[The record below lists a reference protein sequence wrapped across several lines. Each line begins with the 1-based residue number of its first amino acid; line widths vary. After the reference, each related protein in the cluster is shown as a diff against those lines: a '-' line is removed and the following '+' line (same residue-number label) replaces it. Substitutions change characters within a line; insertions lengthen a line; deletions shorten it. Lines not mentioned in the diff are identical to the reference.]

1 MIVDPSALPTP
12 VAKVAARLNVVGPES
27 SADTF
32 LLSTYLAEVAI
43 KTIATAFYAGLLDKA
58 PDYAYRM
65 AYELVRAD
73 GLGSWEQAIRQS
85 TTLPYA
91 SYFGP
96 DFSQALEWITRRRT
110 RVEDEWCKD
119 GLNAASEV
127 LRELGVELEA
137 SRGDTV
143 RTLVTALVQIR
154 NKTKAHG
161 AVGPDFFAS
170 INAPYIR
177 AVSSLVTNCPIFSWT
192 WVHLSRRQEGDS
204 LRGVLL
210 QGAEPRYMKNAEFEG
225 LSSPTGGVCFTI
237 GQTRK
242 VFPCAH
248 LIRTTLEC
256 REFYFPNGGF
266 SQSGLCESV
275 DYGSGL
281 TEKSD
286 FSAFLRVPAPLP
298 KSETHGLDSIEVQS
312 NVFGNLPALKE
323 AYVHRPILEQ
333 ELEERVFDKNHAIIT
348 LHGNGGVGKTYL
360 ALAVAHKITQAN
372 SPRFESV
379 MWISGR
385 DVDLR
390 ATGPQLVKPA
400 VLKLEDISKK
410 YGDLFG
416 GKGTVEDFA
425 SILQGLPTDTHPGT
439 LFIFDNFETMEN
451 VRDLHRF
458 LDTYTQLPNK
468 VLITS
473 RERAFKA
480 DYPIE
485 VRGMERAEATEM
497 MRKIGQDLGI
507 ESLLTTTTQDAIYEY
522 TKGHAYVMRVVVGEM
537 AKEGRYVPPSQ
548 IMSSRIDI
556 VNAVFERS
564 FTKMSE
570 GARLLFLA
578 VSNWKSRISE
588 LALVVVL
595 GQRGIDVEAG
605 LEECLRLSL
614 IQREDLQDGQP
625 CYSAPQ
631 LARVFGR
638 KKLEGDPDRLVIQED
653 LDTLRKFGVIN
664 ESGGQETQRSQ
675 ILRFVN
681 WIRAEARNS
690 DSKKT
695 EKLDSLLETIATFW
709 PDGWLELANFREQV
723 SGTPES
729 IDAALRRA
737 VEECPNRKE
746 VWLERA
752 RFAQLM
758 GNEATRIASLVSAV
772 DAAPN
777 DVSLVRDVAI
787 QLAKYINDHLHD
799 IPQARRGVYLA
810 SVRSHMVKLTEEL
823 DANGFGRLAWL
834 FLLEGDRQNSKLYA
848 EMGLRKDSYNEHCH
862 KILDRLQG

>member
-1 MIVDPSALPTP
+1 MIIDPKYLPTP

-32 LLSTYLAEVAI
+32 LITSYLAEAAI
-43 KTIATAFYAGLLDKA
+43 KTIAAVFYAGLLDKA

-65 AYELVRAD
+65 GYELVRAD
-73 GLGSWEQAIRQS
+73 GLGSWEQAIRLS

-96 DFSQALEWITRRRT
+96 DFSQALEWTTKRRT
-110 RVEDEWCKD
+110 RAEDEWYKD
-119 GLNAASEV
+119 GQNAASEV

-137 SRGDTV
+137 SRQDTV
-143 RTLVTALVQIR
+143 RTLLSAFVQIR

-161 AVGPDFFAS
+161 AVGEDFFRKVNGS
-170 INAPYIR
+170 YIR
-177 AVSSLVTNCPIFSWT
+177 AVSSLVNNCPMFGWSWM
-192 WVHLSRRQEGDS
+192 HLSRRQKGDPI
-204 LRGVLL
+204 RGISL
-210 QGAEPRYMKNAEFEG
+210 QGTEPRYMKNAELEG
-225 LSSPTGGVCFTI
+225 LNTTSDGVFFTI

-242 VFPCAH
+242 IFACAPF
-248 LIRTTLEC
+248 IQTTLEC

-266 SQSGLCESV
+266 SQSGNAESV
-275 DYGSGL
+275 DYGSGIV
-281 TEKSD
+281 EKCD
-286 FSAFLRVPAPLP
+286 FSDFLRVPTPLP
-298 KSETHGLDSIEVQS
+298 KSETHGLESIDVQS

-323 AYVHRPILEQ
+323 SYVNRPILEE
-333 ELEERVFDKNHAIIT
+333 ELEARLLDKNHAIIT
-348 LHGNGGVGKTYL
+348 LHGSGGVGKTYL
-360 ALAVAHKITQAN
+360 ALAVAHKITQSN
-372 SPRFESV
+372 EPRFESV

-390 ATGPQLVKPA
+390 PTGPQLVKPA

-410 YGDLFG
+410 HGDLFG
-416 GKGTVEDFA
+416 GNGTVEDFA
-425 SILQGLPTDTHPGT
+425 DVLQGPSTCAYPGT

-451 VRDLHRF
+451 VRELHRF
-458 LDTYTQLPNK
+458 LDTYTHLPNK

-485 VRGMERAEATEM
+485 VRGMERPEAIEM
-497 MRKIGQDLGI
+497 MNKIGRDLGI
-507 ESLLTTTTQDAIYEY
+507 EPLLTPRTMDAIYEY

-537 AKEGRYVPPSQ
+537 AKEGKYVPPSQ

-564 FTKMSE
+564 FTKMTDN
-570 GARLLFLA
+570 ARWLFLV

-588 LALVVVL
+588 LSLVVVL
-595 GQRGIDVEAG
+595 GQRGVDVEAG
-605 LEECLRLSL
+605 IEECLRLSL
-614 IQREDLQDGQP
+614 IQREELQDGQP

-638 KKLEGDPDRLVIQED
+638 KKIEGDSDRLVIQED
-653 LDTLRKFGVIN
+653 LETIRKFGVVS
-664 ESGGQETQRSQ
+664 ESQGLETQGSQ
-675 ILRFVN
+675 IHRFIA
-681 WIRAEARNS
+681 WIRSEARSS
-690 DSKKT
+690 DTAKT
-695 EKLDSLLETIATFW
+695 QKLDALLETLATFW
-709 PDGWLELANFREQV
+709 PDGWLELATFRAQV
-723 SGTPES
+723 GGAPES

-737 VEECPNRKE
+737 VEECPYKKE

-752 RFAQLM
+752 KFAQLM

-772 DAAPN
+772 DAAPT
-777 DVSLVRDVAI
+777 DVDLVRDVAT
-787 QLAKYINDHLHD
+787 QLGKYINDHLQD

-810 SVRSHMVKLTEEL
+810 SVRSHMVKISDNL
-823 DANGFGRLAWL
+823 DANGLGRLAWL

-848 EMGLRKDSYNEHCH
+848 EKGLRKDPCNEHCL
-862 KILDRLQG
+862 KFLDRLQG